1 MADLATTFQFELVS
15 PERKLVSAPAWQV
28 TLPGDMGD
36 VGVRAGHMAL
46 VVSMR
51 AGVVTIET
59 SDNGV
64 KERIFVAGGFADI
77 GADHCTILAEQ
88 AFEVA
93 KLNAETLEQELKNL
107 SDDLSIATTDSE
119 RANIAER
126 QALVNAMIDAA
137 RAA

>member
-77 GADHCTILAEQ
+77 SADHCTILAEQ
-88 AFEVA
+88 AFEVS
-93 KLNAETLEQELKNL
+93 KLNAEKLEQELKHL
-107 SDDLSIATTDSE
+107 GEDLSVATTDFE

-126 QALVNAMIDAA
+126 QVLVNAMIDAV